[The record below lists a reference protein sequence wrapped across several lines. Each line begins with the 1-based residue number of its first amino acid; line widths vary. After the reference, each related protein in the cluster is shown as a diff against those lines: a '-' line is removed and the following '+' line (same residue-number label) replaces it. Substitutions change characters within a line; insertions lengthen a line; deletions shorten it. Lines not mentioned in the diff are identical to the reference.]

1 MLQIR
6 DCFDSQHKIRHAS
19 MKQVSYLA
27 AGRVGR
33 GLRFVGPIRQ
43 RGLKLKRGDNIVLGP
58 LTFKQ
63 FKCTLYGGPSGG
75 I

>member
-1 MLQIR
+1 
-6 DCFDSQHKIRHAS
+6 